1 MGKNKFITTVVAVVG
16 VAILYALFRFN
27 YGPYSGSY
35 NMYLIGNMMGLFWI
49 PMLTVALLFRADPA
63 SLGLASCSS
72 RRVWVGVVL
81 LFAGLLVLM
90 VFAAPKQAFQDYYPI
105 FRRFSEFQPYG
116 DMRAAFANYPT
127 ANPFIA
133 APWVMLYAEMS
144 YGMYLFC
151 WEFFFRGYLLFGLQ
165 KSLGS
170 VAAVLLQAIAFGL
183 LHWGKPEMIPSFA
196 GGIILGILA
205 LNAKSFV
212 PAFVLHWAASIS
224 FDFFVVAMRH

>member
-1 MGKNKFITTVVAVVG
+1 MAKNRFITTVVAVLGIG
-16 VAILYALFRFN
+16 VVYALFRFN

-35 NMYLIGNMMGLFWI
+35 NTYLIGNMMGLFWI
-49 PMLTVALLFRADPA
+49 PMLTVVLLFRADPGNFGFA
-63 SLGLASCSS
+63 SNSS
-72 RRVWVGVVL
+72 RWVWTWVGAM
-81 LFAGLLVLM
+81 FAGLLLLM

-105 FRRFSEFQPYG
+105 FRRFSEFQLG
-116 DMRAAFANYPT
+116 DMRAAFANYP
-127 ANPFIA
+127 AVNPFTA
-133 APWVMLYAEMS
+133 APWVMLYAELS

-170 VAAVLLQAIAFGL
+170 IAAVLLQAVAFGL

-212 PAFVLHWAASIS
+212 PAFVLHWAASLS
-224 FDFFVVAMRH
+224 FDLLVVAMRH